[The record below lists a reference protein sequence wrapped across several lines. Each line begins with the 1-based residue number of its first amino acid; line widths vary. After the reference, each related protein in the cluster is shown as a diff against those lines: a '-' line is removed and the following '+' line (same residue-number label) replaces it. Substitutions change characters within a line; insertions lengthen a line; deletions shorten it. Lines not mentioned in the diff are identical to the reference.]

1 MSHAISG
8 IGGSGG
14 SGVFS
19 EFMGGLSGEGIW
31 ESSYSSEARRSYI
44 TKFLQPVFDIR
55 EGAEDT

>member
-1 MSHAISG
+1 
-8 IGGSGG
+8 
-14 SGVFS
+14 
-19 EFMGGLSGEGIW
+19 MGGLSGEGIW